1 MPQSPKEI
9 LETILNTLGFK
20 STVTEQVVE
29 GTTVLNVE
37 SEDAGRLIGREGRT
51 LSSLQ
56 FLVNRI
62 VFSQD
67 PQAPKVTVDVA
78 GYRARAREE
87 LVKKARAAAEKV
99 RRWGEPV
106 ELGPLNAFDRWVV
119 HQALRDATDLETRSV
134 EIEGSSLKAIIIR
147 PKR

>member
-9 LETILNTLGFK
+9 LETILNTLGFN
-20 STVTEQVVE
+20 STVTEQVIDGV
-29 GTTVLNVE
+29 TVLNVD

-56 FLVNRI
+56 FLVNRV

-78 GYRARAREE
+78 NYRAKAREE
-87 LVKKARAAAEKV
+87 LVNKAKAAAEKV
-99 RRWGEPV
+99 RRWGEPI